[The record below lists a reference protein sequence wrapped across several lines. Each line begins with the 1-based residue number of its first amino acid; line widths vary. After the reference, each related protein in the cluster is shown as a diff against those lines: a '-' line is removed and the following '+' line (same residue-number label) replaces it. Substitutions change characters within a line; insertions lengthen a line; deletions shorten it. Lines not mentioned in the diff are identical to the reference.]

1 MTIFKA
7 KDLSKD
13 IWQSLLKHLDV
24 PDKTRMII
32 EAPEQ
37 AIFTWFADYP
47 IPFEICTRGRIF
59 HVEGELKWRR
69 IDGFYRSVFLGKEDW
84 VGDILDD
91 AADELEGLL
100 PENGEMVLWGMRTD
114 LADEWIEQSVPH
126 RFNYPFEGGSIP
138 YGRLKLITENWRD
151 SLGRLVLTRFL
162 DLLEMEGENA
172 AK

>member
-13 IWQSLLKHLDV
+13 IWQSLLEHLEV
-24 PDKTRMII
+24 PQQTRMII
-32 EAPEQ
+32 ETPEQ
-37 AIFTWFADYP
+37 VVFTWFKASL
-47 IPFEICTRGRIF
+47 IPFADCTRGRIF
-59 HVEGELKWRR
+59 HTKGELKWRQ
-69 IDGFYRSVFLGKEDW
+69 IDGCYRSVFLGREDW

-114 LADEWIEQSVPH
+114 LTNEWIEQSVPH

-138 YGRLKLITENWRD
+138 YGRLKLITENWHD
-151 SLGRLVLTRFL
+151 SLGHLVLTRFL
-162 DLLEMEGENA
+162 DLQEMEEENA